1 MEKYKYGLKLWSNNK
16 NYINQA
22 ERLYKKKIYD
32 YIELYIVPDT
42 YDRYVKIWH
51 KLGIPFIIHCMHFM
65 HGFNL
70 AEKNKCKKNM
80 DMFSEVQAFCDKL
93 KGEYIIFHPGVKGK
107 LEESIRQINLLK
119 DKRLLV
125 ENKPYISMLG
135 ELCRGGLY
143 QEINKILSSCDV
155 GFCLDIP
162 HVFNAAYH
170 IKADEYEY
178 AEKML
183 SLSPK
188 IIHISDGKMSSV
200 HDKHLNVGYGDFDF
214 MKIKKIIFRSDAR
227 NITIETSKNSNEL
240 IDFVEDAKKIKN
252 IMNKD

>member
-1 MEKYKYGLKLWSNNK
+1 MKKYKYGLKLWSNNK

-42 YDRYVKIWH
+42 YDRYIKIWH
-51 KLGIPFIIHCMHFM
+51 KLGIPFIIHCTHFM

-70 AEKNKCKKNM
+70 AEKNKCKTNI

-93 KGEYIIFHPGVKGK
+93 SGKYIIFHPGVKGK

-143 QEINKILSSCDV
+143 QEINKILNSCDV
-155 GFCLDIP
+155 GSCLDIP
-162 HVFNAAYH
+162 HAFNAAYH

-188 IIHISDGKMSSV
+188 IIHISDGKMSSI

-227 NITIETSKNSNEL
+227 YITIETSKNSDEL
-240 IDFVEDAKKIKN
+240 IDFVEDVKKIKN